1 MENVNVPTAA
11 PLDDAELRDRAIKN
25 LKKRR
30 DFFAH
35 LLVYLMVN
43 GFLIVIW
50 MVTSPAGFFWPIFP
64 MVGWGIGVVMN
75 AWDVWRGDEFDASKI
90 EQEMRRLAGHQ

>member
-1 MENVNVPTAA
+1 MTTTESPTSTV
-11 PLDDAELRDRAIKN
+11 RTRAVRR

-35 LLVYLMVN
+35 LLVYFLVN
-43 GFLIVIW
+43 TFIVIIW
-50 MVTSPAGFFWPIFP
+50 AVTSADGFFWPIFP

-75 AWDVWRGDEFDASKI
+75 AWDVWRGDEFSEEDITREIQRMSNV
-90 EQEMRRLAGHQ
+90 H

>member
-1 MENVNVPTAA
+1 MAIEAPTHE
-11 PLDDAELRDRAIKN
+11 DELRERALKH

-43 GFLIVIW
+43 AFLVAIW
-50 MVTSPAGFFWPIFP
+50 AATGSNDFFWPIFP
-64 MVGWGIGVVMN
+64 IVGWGIGLVMN
-75 AWDVWRGDEFDASKI
+75 AWDAFRDDEFGEGAIRREIDRI
-90 EQEMRRLAGHQ
+90 ERHA